1 MRYFQVCPLL
11 FTLTAAHPQLYGWHR
26 PVRTDGNGN
35 TVVNVEHLDELVS
48 DRHGHI
54 LKYFFQRKTWN
65 AAKKHCEDLG
75 GTLPL
80 IEDATKNLEVAY
92 WMIRLSHWGVMAQW
106 LGYKD
111 VNDDGNYV
119 DHEGKAPYM
128 TYWATGE
135 PKEYP
140 FMSGKKQLRHQ
151 RLSRQGW
158 TLARR

>member
-1 MRYFQVCPLL
+1 MGKRASMRYFQVCPLL

-65 AAKKHCEDLG
+65 AATKHCKDLG

-80 IEDATKNLEVAY
+80 IEDATKNLEV
-92 WMIRLSHWGVMAQW
+92 RLISYSPHT
-106 LGYKD
+106 K
-111 VNDDGNYV
+111 N
-119 DHEGKAPYM
+119 H
-128 TYWATGE
+128 ATGCLLDDSTE
-135 PKEYP
+135 PL
-140 FMSGKKQLRHQ
+140 GRHGTMVGI
-151 RLSRQGW
+151 QG
-158 TLARR
+158 RER